1 MINPIATLLETV
13 ILIITSSCI
22 LHNICEERQEDI
34 LDDDEYFDDQ
44 NYFQT
49 LSNNN
54 STYKV
59 TNSVR
64 DNLANYLWNKKILR
78 DNRRSRYNIII
89 DSKEENDESS
99 E

>member
-1 MINPIATLLETV
+1 M
-13 ILIITSSCI
+13 
-22 LHNICEERQEDI
+22 

-44 NYFQT
+44 NNFHI

-54 STYKV
+54 DASEVSNTI
-59 TNSVR
+59 R

-78 DNRRSRYNIII
+78 DNRRSRYNIISDSEDEI
-89 DSKEENDESS
+89 DIEVS

>member
-1 MINPIATLLETV
+1 M
-13 ILIITSSCI
+13 
-22 LHNICEERQEDI
+22 
-34 LDDDEYFDDQ
+34 LDNNKYFDDQ
-44 NYFQT
+44 NHFQT

-54 STYKV
+54 SAYEV

-89 DSKEENDESS
+89 DSEEENDESS